1 MEKLFK
7 AVLVMVVM
15 VALPVLAAV
24 PDDLMAELSEHT
36 DALQADGVVIDWDG
50 ALVMSME
57 TKGKP
62 LTVVTLVGDLNT
74 KQKIIVTLQYYKSPD
89 KQPMLI
95 VGLTFDS
102 ENMVSQKGESRMIMW
117 MSQTGEFAAMKV
129 KMGLSQPVP
138 SEEMGSE
145 EAEKLFARYL
155 PKTYELITKKF
166 LNDASSAQ

>member
-7 AVLVMVVM
+7 AVLVMAVM

-24 PDDLMAELSEHT
+24 PDALMAELSEYT
-36 DALQADGVVIDWDG
+36 DALQADGVTIDWDR
-50 ALVMSME
+50 AMVMSVGA
-57 TKGKP
+57 KGKP
-62 LTVVTLVGDLNT
+62 VTVVTLMGSLD
-74 KQKIIVTLQYYKSPD
+74 KEKEIWVTMQYYKPTD
-89 KQPMLI
+89 EKPMLV
-95 VGLTFDS
+95 VGLIFDAETLAS
-102 ENMVSQKGESRMIMW
+102 SSSESRMIMW

-138 SEEMGSE
+138 SEEMSSE

-166 LNDASSAQ
+166 LNDAGSAQ